1 MRSWFMAVLAVLAIG
16 TMAPGVPRAA
26 PAIGH
31 STIDRATTG
40 TSSMEDVR
48 YVVRC
53 HRVRVWRDTPYGRQP
68 ARVRRCHRVWV
79 G

>member
-1 MRSWFMAVLAVLAIG
+1 MRSWFMAALAALGIAIV
-16 TMAPGVPRAA
+16 AAAELSAA
-26 PAIGH
+26 PIIGH